1 MCKEVLNV
9 VGINKTATSS
19 GFQEHRHL
27 SSQSQWVG
35 ASNFL
40 QTPPDWL
47 AKNQTHNQH
56 HHHMVALGWKVEV
69 VFIYILWMFGQPRVT
84 FELGLICDCDMWGMN
99 TTKHF
104 EDHTDNMREDMSLS
118 RKCIISIKTC
128 LSAEG
133 LNKHWE
139 VKSSSFFK
147 ETAADW
153 GFECCVE
160 SELCADALT

>member
-84 FELGLICDCDMWGMN
+84 FELVLICDCDMWGMN

-104 EDHTDNMREDMSLS
+104 EDHTDNMREDMSHS

-133 LNKHWE
+133 LNNTGRWNLQVSLRKLLQI
-139 VKSSSFFK
+139 
-147 ETAADW
+147 
-153 GFECCVE
+153 G
-160 SELCADALT
+160 ALNVV